1 MAAVTVTQHRVTLEI
16 FPLKLNE
23 VNGDKLCDELCDER
37 ESSHECKMQD
47 NPNRLPE
54 PVCTCHSIN
63 LKDVFVQYDICHFGS
78 SLVVE
83 KTDRYVLLLP

>member
-16 FPLKLNE
+16 FQLKLNE
-23 VNGDKLCDELCDER
+23 VNGDELCDER

-63 LKDVFVQYDICHFGS
+63 LKDVLFSMTYVTS
-78 SLVVE
+78 VV
-83 KTDRYVLLLP
+83 L